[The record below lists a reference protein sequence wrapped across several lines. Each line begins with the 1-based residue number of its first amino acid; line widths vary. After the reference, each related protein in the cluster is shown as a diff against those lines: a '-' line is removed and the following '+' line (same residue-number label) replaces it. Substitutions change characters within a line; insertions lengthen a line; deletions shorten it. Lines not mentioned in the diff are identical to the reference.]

1 MKVGKIRRTVGA
13 LLMAGMVLACG
24 ALQSQAAVSP
34 HVNKGRCKDPVR
46 IQKAV
51 IVQTVRVRGSE
62 TDCINA
68 WPSKYVSLNTAVT
81 TDGHIWR
88 FYSDYRKPI
97 RIRKYQVVR
106 LWIYDNHTKTK
117 ADDEIIGCSG
127 KPATIVIR

>member
-1 MKVGKIRRTVGA
+1 MKCGIRRTVGA
-13 LLMAGMVLACG
+13 LVMAGLVLACG

-34 HVNKGRCKDPVR
+34 HVNKDPVR
-46 IQKAV
+46 VQKAV
-51 IVQTVRVRGSE
+51 IVQTVRVKGSE

-68 WPSKYVSLNTAVT
+68 WQSKYVSLNTAVT

-88 FYSDYRKPI
+88 FYTDYRKPL
-97 RIRKYQVVR
+97 RIRKYQIVR

>member
-1 MKVGKIRRTVGA
+1 MKYGIRRTVGA
-13 LLMAGMVLACG
+13 LVMAGLVLACG
-24 ALQSQAAVSP
+24 AIQSQAAVSP
-34 HVNKGRCKDPVR
+34 HTNKGQYKDPVR
-46 IQKAV
+46 VQKAV
-51 IVQTVRVRGSE
+51 IVQTVRVKGSE
-62 TDCINA
+62 TDRFNA
-68 WPSKYVSLNTAVT
+68 WQERYVSLNTAVT